1 MEAVG
6 LKVAEIRNSVRA
18 GEAVRAAGRWW
29 LNGWL
34 QFTTV
39 VAGGPEYLAGPR
51 PWLVEGQAADE

>member
-6 LKVAEIRNSVRA
+6 LKVRETRKSVRA
-18 GEAVRAAGRWW
+18 GEVVRAAGRWW

-51 PWLVEGQAADE
+51 SWSVEGQATDE